1 MTEKAAWAYLLHLQ
15 REEAAWSKPSGFRQ
29 CINWCRGVLD
39 LVVEDDFLS
48 SPRVVGICK
57 GMESRAPPPK
67 RAPCLTFEEVLF
79 IEALAAAGENV
90 QDVVIAGAVLFMLF
104 ASARASDAARAVSLY
119 LDFSDADGSTMW
131 MESEVKKSKTAMG
144 ARARLLLPLLAPYPA
159 PWRRSPQ

>member
-1 MTEKAAWAYLLHLQ
+1 
-15 REEAAWSKPSGFRQ
+15 AAWSKPSGFRQ

-144 ARARLLLPLLAPYPA
+144 ARDSASEKLSDDDMPADAPLLAA
-159 PWRRSPQ
+159 RERRPVIACIPH